1 MTVPLRKTH
10 CLPYKFKKNRPVK
23 NWTIWATF
31 GPKFPVFLLVY
42 GHLRAAGVPIARA
55 AVTSIGQQNP
65 TRTPKIVGF
74 ARKKQAKIPIFDFA
88 KKDRILRCTF
98 CVLVCSSS
106 SIEVLNVKVTVF

>member
-1 MTVPLRKTH
+1 
-10 CLPYKFKKNRPVK
+10 LPRANSSPPNKFKKKTVLSKCGRSGALLGIN
-23 NWTIWATF
+23 F
-31 GPKFPVFLLVY
+31 QSVFLLVY

-106 SIEVLNVKVTVF
+106 SIDYT